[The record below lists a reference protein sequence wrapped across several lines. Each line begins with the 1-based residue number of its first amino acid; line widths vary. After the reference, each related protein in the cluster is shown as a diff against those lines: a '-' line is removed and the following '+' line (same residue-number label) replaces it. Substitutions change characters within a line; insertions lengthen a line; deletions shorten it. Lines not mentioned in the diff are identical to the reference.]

1 MSKSIIISLSDKNKL
16 KNIVLKTLTNKN
28 VVSLI
33 VRNTLEPASDQGELS
48 KASQTFNYDFKST
61 YTIDLSGIRGEDY
74 TDNVFLSTRN
84 IDEIYQYESEEK
96 SSENFEKLYTY
107 LKKDG
112 FLIEDAYPYIL
123 FKKELKCELDIPEQ
137 DILEITNQIL
147 QKIGLTQP
155 NNGFYLEN
163 YEFNN
168 FQQKLKNEIPFLK
181 LDKFL
186 KLNKEA
192 NQFVLEVEN
201 SIEIQLDLNID

>member
-1 MSKSIIISLSDKNKL
+1 MSKSIIISLFDENKL
-16 KNIVLKTLTNKN
+16 KDIVLKTLTNKN

-48 KASQTFNYDFKST
+48 TASQKFNSDFKST
-61 YTIDLSGIRGEDY
+61 YTILSGIRGEDC
-74 TDNVFLSTRN
+74 TDNVFLFTRD

-112 FLIEDAYPYIL
+112 FLIEDAYPYIF